1 MFFMDSYKKEI
12 NRVNMLFAHAEWAKS
27 LVLLSKAILD
37 VAYEA
42 TESDQAVELKRLNH
56 LYDLWELKI
65 PEINKAFEEGFN
77 VSRAGKL
84 PKEVYYSYYSPLWNI
99 KPTLCGL
106 IWDVE
111 DQIGL

>member
-1 MFFMDSYKKEI
+1 MIFTDSYKKEI
-12 NRVNMLFAHAEWAKS
+12 SKVNRLFAHAKWAKS
-27 LVLLSKAILD
+27 LVLFGNAILE

-42 TESDQAVELKRLNH
+42 TEKDAEVELKRLNR
-56 LYDLWELKI
+56 LYELWELKI
-65 PEINKAFEEGFN
+65 PEFNEAFEEGFN

-84 PKEVYYSYYSPLWNI
+84 PKEIYDYYSRLWEV

-106 IWDVE
+106 IWDAE